1 MKTIKGGYRA
11 MLTELEQD
19 ILNAMSRLNEE
30 NLVRAIAYLAAL
42 SGTPETPAADP
53 QTTDAA

>member
-1 MKTIKGGYRA
+1 

-42 SGTPETPAADP
+42 SDTPGTRAADP